1 MLYSSLTSV
10 IPGLYWSI
18 QNGVNA
24 ALLVSLS
31 YLTANLGWR
40 WYYWLFA
47 ITLGASLLSAV
58 FFLPETRFQRPAASL
73 SGQVV
78 YTDEF
83 GATHILSDA
92 DARERFGDLTMHV
105 DLPASGRKRT
115 FIEELKPWSPVAD
128 NGFKIWTGAYVKM
141 AASLTSPGV
150 WFAMLAGSISLGI
163 AIAITLIYSALLE
176 DSYGWSPAS
185 VGLFN
190 IGTVPGSFLAMLHSG
205 WFAGRV
211 NLWLARRNGGVH
223 KPEHHLI
230 HLIIPYVTGAVA
242 IIVFAVCA
250 NNPEKY
256 SAWAL
261 VIAWAIYEFSFT
273 CIIITV
279 TTFAAEVFPD
289 NPGAAMVPVIGGKNI
304 ISFGAAYGLI
314 PMLAKYSYLKSFLI
328 VSQDGGAHNYET

>member
-1 MLYSSLTSV
+1 MAK
-10 IPGLYWSI
+10 
-18 QNGVNA
+18 NG
-24 ALLVSLS
+24 
-31 YLTANLGWR
+31 W
-40 WYYWLFA
+40 
-47 ITLGASLLSAV
+47 
-58 FFLPETRFQRPAASL
+58 
-73 SGQVV
+73 
-78 YTDEF
+78 
-83 GATHILSDA
+83 
-92 DARERFGDLTMHV
+92 
-105 DLPASGRKRT
+105 
-115 FIEELKPWSPVAD
+115 
-128 NGFKIWTGAYVKM
+128 KIWTGAYVKI
-141 AASLTSPGV
+141 ATSLASPGV

-205 WFAGRV
+205 WFAGKV
-211 NLWLARRNGGVH
+211 NVWLARRNGGVH

-230 HLIIPYVTGAVA
+230 HLIIPYLTGAVA

-250 NNPEKY
+250 NSPDKY

-289 NPGAAMVPVIGGKNI
+289 NPGAAMVPVICGKNI

-328 VSQDGGAHNYET
+328 VSRRQHLVYITSHCISSQGY